1 VTIKRLPSYFRV
13 LDELT
18 KEDVEIV
25 SSTEMGRRTGFSSE
39 QIRKDLAYFGAFGT
53 RGVGYN
59 VSVLRRRIRSILGL
73 DRTLPVALVGAGNL
87 GRALAH
93 YNRNQQ
99 QHMRITHIFDINEEI
114 IDRPVAGIQVQDAR
128 EMGRIVADTGIKMAI
143 VAVPREAAQK
153 TVDLLAQSGVKAV
166 LNFAPVR
173 VDAPEEVVVKSVDL
187 TSEMQSLAYYCR

>member
-1 VTIKRLPSYFRV
+1 MPSYFRL

-18 KEDVEIV
+18 KDNVEIV

-53 RGVGYN
+53 RGVGYD

-99 QHMRITHIFDINEEI
+99 QHLRITHIFDVDSELIGCTI
-114 IDRPVAGIQVQDAR
+114 AGVEVEDAR
-128 EMGRIVADTGIKMAI
+128 EIERIITDSGINMAI
-143 VAVPREAAQK
+143 VAVPREAAQE
-153 TVDLLAQSGVKAV
+153 TVDTLAASGVRAI

-173 VDAPEEVVVKSVDL
+173 VETPEGIVVKSVDL
-187 TSEMQSLAYYCR
+187 TSEIQSLAYYCR